1 MFYLLVYVCLS
12 TGLLWLIVGLLWLI
26 IGLFMFISDRTM
38 VKLQGNK
45 SGHVTIEIPW
55 EIRILA
61 R

>member
-1 MFYLLVYVCLS
+1 MRWN
-12 TGLLWLIVGLLWLI
+12 GKI
-26 IGLFMFISDRTM
+26 ISDRTM
-38 VKLQGNK
+38 VKLQGNN